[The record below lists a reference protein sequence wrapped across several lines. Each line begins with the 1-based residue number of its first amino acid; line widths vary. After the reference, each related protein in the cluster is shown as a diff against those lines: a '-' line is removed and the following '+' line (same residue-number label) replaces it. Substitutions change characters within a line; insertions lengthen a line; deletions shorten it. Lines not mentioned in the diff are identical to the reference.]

1 MGVHVTKY
9 MNEMKK
15 EDPEKFKRHFGKWT
29 KCLDAAKVKT
39 CEDLYK
45 KVHDAIKKS
54 PERKKRAGNTK
65 PTRKVLEKGFALVQQ
80 DSKNRK
86 WLRHFR
92 INLAERTRKIEARF
106 AAARDQINS

>member
-15 EDPEKFKRHFGKWT
+15 EDPEKFKRHFSQWSKT
-29 KCLDAAKVKT
+29 LDKAKVKT

-45 KVHDAIKKS
+45 KVHAAIRSNPDRQKK
-54 PERKKRAGNTK
+54 AGNKK
-65 PTRKVLEKGFALVQQ
+65 PVRKVVQKGYERIQEN
-80 DSKNRK
+80 SKGSK

-92 INLAERTRKIEARF
+92 ITTDLRKQKVKDKF
-106 AAARDQINS
+106 AAAMAANQ

>member
-15 EDPEKFKRHFGKWT
+15 EDPEKFKRHFANWT
-29 KCLDAAKVKT
+29 KALDKAKVKT

-45 KVHDAIKKS
+45 KVHAAIRAN
-54 PERKKRAGNTK
+54 PERKKKAGNSK
-65 PTRKVLEKGFALVQQ
+65 PTRKIVQKGFERIQEN
-80 DSKNRK
+80 SKGKK

-92 INLAERTRKIEARF
+92 IDHDTRAAKIMAKF
-106 AAARDQINS
+106 QAAQAAAQE

>member
-29 KCLDAAKVKT
+29 KCLEAAKVKT

-45 KVHDAIKKS
+45 KVHKAIRANPVRS
-54 PERKKRAGNTK
+54 KRPGNAK
-65 PTRKVLEKGFALVQQ
+65 PVRKVIQKGFELIQ
-80 DSKNRK
+80 
-86 WLRHFR
+86 
-92 INLAERTRKIEARF
+92 
-106 AAARDQINS
+106 

>member
-1 MGVHVTKY
+1 
-9 MNEMKK
+9 MKK

-45 KVHDAIKKS
+45 KVHTAIRAS
-54 PERKKRAGNTK
+54 PDRKKRAGNSK
-65 PTRKVLEKGFALVQQ
+65 PTRKVITKGFALVQQ
-80 DSKNRK
+80 NSKGNK